1 MVGKTEFG
9 FYVVEQQN
17 IDGILETLNNE
28 HRVCYEISDK
38 ELENMGLIKTEG
50 DYGVI
55 MRNVNSFDGYDLHIR
70 KNLDLI
76 FDNCDLDNNDRIYIE
91 TTNDITISNCTL
103 GNFIIE
109 KNHQREI
116 NIFNSYIEY
125 LTIDESVL
133 RRVKIDNSIIDSLE
147 ITHSILPYGLH
158 VNYESSIGTFKLFE
172 SLIDNTP
179 VVNHNHN
186 AERSVIPENLY
197 EEILEDIVRDKF
209 ILSNS
214 LIIENNIDTNE
225 YPATDEYLNKNQY
238 EKSKGTF
245 ICGIYRNIK
254 NKNKNK

>member
-1 MVGKTEFG
+1 MAEKIEFG
-9 FYVVEQQN
+9 FYVVEQEN
-17 IDGILETLNNE
+17 IDGVLKILNSE
-28 HRVCYEISDK
+28 HRVFYELSDR

-55 MRNVNSFDGYDLHIR
+55 MKNVNSFDGYDLHIR

-91 TTNDITISNCTL
+91 TTNDITITNCSL
-103 GNFIIE
+103 GNLIIQ

-133 RRVKIDNSIIDSLE
+133 RRVKLDNSIIDSLE

-158 VNYESSIGTFKLFE
+158 VNYKSSIGTFKLFE

-179 VVNHNHN
+179 VVNYNHN
-186 AERSVIPENLY
+186 AARNINPEDLY
-197 EEILEDIVRDKF
+197 EENLEDIVRDKF

-225 YPATDEYLNKNQY
+225 YPATDKFLNKDKYKNID
-238 EKSKGTF
+238 GTF
-245 ICGIYRNIK
+245 ICGTYRKIK
-254 NKNKNK
+254 NKNNK